1 VTADEPP
8 GDDAAGDV
16 DEPLQPPTEE
26 ARPLIERLADAD
38 LATSTA
44 ALPDEGETGT
54 LGETAMSGECA
65 AADEASVEVE
75 PMLAVYRHDLHK
87 SRWRSHANAAEMF
100 AGVKVNEPVPLGAD
114 RDAALLSRPDGE
126 PEQTVA
132 NHASPLRISLHS
144 GETMGSA
151 HHVEGP
157 VHSAMVELIQIEEPV
172 AMHEAWLTSSIAA
185 LFNESVYYPY
195 TSLKFH
201 TLLAAALL
209 DNYRAG
215 YAFDEL
221 FLVADPPTGVTAPN
235 VDPNQYE
242 GEASVVPHRTVLST
256 SVFSLRITGEPGERP
271 AVRLG
276 PRPTQSFADVWSR
289 LPEQPLDTDE
299 ARVWR
304 VLDAQLRRIRSW
316 SVALQYIEEFVPWA
330 RAMPFAG
337 HDYVTGT
344 GGDDL

>member
-1 VTADEPP
+1 MTDDESS
-8 GDDAAGDV
+8 DDGAAGEL
-16 DEPLQPPTEE
+16 DESVQPPTEE
-26 ARPLIERLADAD
+26 VRPLIERLVDAD
-38 LATSTA
+38 SATSTPG
-44 ALPDEGETGT
+44 LLDEGETGT
-54 LGETAMSGECA
+54 PGEPAT
-65 AADEASVEVE
+65 ADERAAVDQSSTE

-87 SRWRSHANAAEMF
+87 ARWRSHTNAAETF
-100 AGVKVNEPVPLGAD
+100 AGVRVNEPVPLGAD

-132 NHASPLRISLHS
+132 NHASPLRISLLS
-144 GETMGSA
+144 GETMGSV

-157 VHSAMVELIQIEEPV
+157 VHPAMVELMQVDEPV
-172 AMHEAWLTSSIAA
+172 AMHEAWLTSSTAA

-221 FLVADPPTGVTAPN
+221 YLVADPPTGVTAPN
-235 VDPNQYE
+235 VDPVRYE

-256 SVFSLRITGEPGERP
+256 SVFSLRITGEPGARP
-271 AVRLG
+271 ATRLG
-276 PRPTQSFADVWSR
+276 PRPTRSFADVWAR
-289 LPEQPLDTDE
+289 LPEQPLDTDA

-304 VLDAQLRRIRSW
+304 VADAQLRRIRSW
-316 SVALQYIEEFVPWA
+316 SVSLQYIEEFVPWA
-330 RAMPFAG
+330 RAMPFSG
-337 HDYVTGT
+337 QGPVTGT